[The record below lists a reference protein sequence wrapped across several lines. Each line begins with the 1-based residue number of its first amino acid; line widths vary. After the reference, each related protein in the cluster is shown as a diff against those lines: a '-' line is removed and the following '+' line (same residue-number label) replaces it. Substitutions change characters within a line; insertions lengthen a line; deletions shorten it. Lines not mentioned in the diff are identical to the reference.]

1 MMNNLLIKPFLFVLL
16 LLTISGVMADTELP
30 EEVIFIP
37 KFSSVLRMKIQTKL
51 ETTMFKPEGAGPH
64 PLVIINHGKSP
75 GNTHFQPRYRPL
87 SPVRY
92 FLERNY
98 IVLVPMRQGF
108 SKSEGSYIDPGCNI
122 ISNGITQAADVQAAL
137 EFALNLPDV
146 NKEQILVVGQSHGG
160 WTSLAF
166 GSMNKNP
173 AVRGI
178 VNFAGG
184 LKKDDCVGWQNTLIE
199 GSQKFGLT
207 TQTPSIWF
215 YGDNDSFFPRTVSNQ
230 MFEQYSKGNPNA
242 QFVTFGDFENDSHVL
257 FTRQT
262 GRAIWEPHL
271 EKFLQSIDMPFQVV
285 NAQYLSSPKMMSPPP
300 SGFSEIRQVD
310 QVPHINHS
318 GKQAYNLFL
327 EKPNP
332 RAFAISL
339 AGNFGWEYGT
349 DDPLK
354 GALSKCEKNAKS
366 SCKLYAVDN
375 QVVW

>member
-1 MMNNLLIKPFLFVLL
+1 M
-16 LLTISGVMADTELP
+16 S
-30 EEVIFIP
+30 
-37 KFSSVLRMKIQTKL
+37 
-51 ETTMFKPEGAGPH
+51 
-64 PLVIINHGKSP
+64 
-75 GNTHFQPRYRPL
+75 
-87 SPVRY
+87 
-92 FLERNY
+92 
-98 IVLVPMRQGF
+98 
-108 SKSEGSYIDPGCNI
+108 
-122 ISNGITQAADVQAAL
+122 
-137 EFALNLPDV
+137 
-146 NKEQILVVGQSHGG
+146 
-160 WTSLAF
+160 
-166 GSMNKNP
+166 KNP

-184 LKKDDCVGWQNTLIE
+184 LKKDDCVGWQNSLIE

-207 TQTPSIWF
+207 TQISSIWF
-215 YGDNDSFFPRTVSNQ
+215 YGDNDSFFPRTVSDP

-242 QFVTFGDFENDSHVL
+242 QLVTFGQFENDSHLL

-285 NAQYLSSPKMMSPPP
+285 NSQYRASPKMMTPSP
-300 SGFSEIRQVD
+300 SGFAGISQVD

-332 RAFAISL
+332 RAFAISQ

>member
-1 MMNNLLIKPFLFVLL
+1 MNRRLIKPLL
-16 LLTISGVMADTELP
+16 LLSFAFSIFSVIADNELP
-30 EEVIFIP
+30 EDVIFIP
-37 KFSSVLRMKIQTKL
+37 KFSNILGMKVQTKL
-51 ETTMFKPEGAGPH
+51 ETTMFKPVGIGPH
-64 PLVIINHGKSP
+64 PLVIINHGKAP

-122 ISNGITQAADVQAAL
+122 ISNGIAQAEDVQATL

-146 NKEQILVVGQSHGG
+146 NREQVLVVGQSHGG

-215 YGDNDSFFPRTVSNQ
+215 YGDNDSFFPRSLSNP
-230 MFEQYSKGNPNA
+230 MFEQYSKGNPNS
-242 QFVTFGDFENDSHVL
+242 QFVTFGQFENDSHLL

-262 GRAIWEPHL
+262 GRPIWEPYM
-271 EKFLQSIDMPFQVV
+271 ERFLQSVDLPFKLV
-285 NAQYLSSPKMMSPPP
+285 NANLQASPKMISPPL
-300 SGFSEIRQVD
+300 SGFARISQFD
-310 QVPHINHS
+310 QVLLINH
-318 GKQAYNLFL
+318 
-327 EKPNP
+327 
-332 RAFAISL
+332 
-339 AGNFGWEYGT
+339 
-349 DDPLK
+349 
-354 GALSKCEKNAKS
+354 
-366 SCKLYAVDN
+366 
-375 QVVW
+375 